1 MVQAPYLILVF
12 VHSIYTAF
20 ASKSLFVSSLINTGR
35 IQYSGAVGISRV
47 KTVIFCSETCKHNI
61 KCMTFFY
68 NTLSTECVLHSKT
81 FCYQDPDQ
89 AENGW
94 KMYLLTESKYYISV
108 MCFTFICLISAIFVF
123 REIASRNLL
132 DIARTWQK

>member
-1 MVQAPYLILVF
+1 LISFCVFWVPAFLFLLYLASVYHGSSTISHSGF
-12 VHSIYTAF
+12 VHSIYPAL
-20 ASKSLFVSSLINTGR
+20 ASKSLFASSLINTGR
-35 IQYSGAVGISRV
+35 FQYSGAVGISHV
-47 KTVIFCSETCKHNI
+47 KTVIFCAETCKHNI

-81 FCYQDPDQ
+81 FRYQDPDQ

-108 MCFTFICLISAIFVF
+108 MYFSFI
-123 REIASRNLL
+123 
-132 DIARTWQK
+132 